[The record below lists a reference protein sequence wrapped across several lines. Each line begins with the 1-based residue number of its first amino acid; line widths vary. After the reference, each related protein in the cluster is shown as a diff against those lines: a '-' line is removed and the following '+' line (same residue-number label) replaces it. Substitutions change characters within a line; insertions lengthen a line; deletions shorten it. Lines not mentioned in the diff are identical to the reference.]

1 MHTFSVEDGD
11 AATMSSTAQ
20 KNRFASSW
28 FALRLAGMLLIGL
41 VLGAVVAAASHF
53 SFANAMAGN
62 RDDGMRPFTEPSP
75 ATASTTLAPV
85 LGDGTAVEWW
95 FAFKPTTAAFPRC
108 SRNVS
113 CMFGGEAMAFENPP
127 RFGLQYILASRGL
140 DGTTQPL
147 QLHSD
152 CIGNGEDP
160 LAKTFQQDQKGD
172 TFLKLSATNFTINSL
187 ICGKAARNASLAGG
201 PKMQELKNLRNSKLS
216 HTPAEVQDEEPPA
229 KRRRSM
235 ETVVEVD
242 VHGTLVSLLCPSKRP
257 QVADVMVKMDP
268 QMLSA
273 VFKFLLPDCLEETAS
288 RSYKKSGAFAKDKQK
303 ED

>member
-1 MHTFSVEDGD
+1 
-11 AATMSSTAQ
+11 
-20 KNRFASSW
+20 
-28 FALRLAGMLLIGL
+28 
-41 VLGAVVAAASHF
+41 
-53 SFANAMAGN
+53 
-62 RDDGMRPFTEPSP
+62 
-75 ATASTTLAPV
+75 
-85 LGDGTAVEWW
+85 
-95 FAFKPTTAAFPRC
+95 
-108 SRNVS
+108 
-113 CMFGGEAMAFENPP
+113 MFGFVT
-127 RFGLQYILASRGL
+127 L
-140 DGTTQPL
+140 
-147 QLHSD
+147 
-152 CIGNGEDP
+152 
-160 LAKTFQQDQKGD
+160 QDQKGD
-172 TFLKLSATNFTINSL
+172 TFLKLSATTFTINSL

>member
-1 MHTFSVEDGD
+1 
-11 AATMSSTAQ
+11 
-20 KNRFASSW
+20 
-28 FALRLAGMLLIGL
+28 
-41 VLGAVVAAASHF
+41 
-53 SFANAMAGN
+53 
-62 RDDGMRPFTEPSP
+62 
-75 ATASTTLAPV
+75 
-85 LGDGTAVEWW
+85 
-95 FAFKPTTAAFPRC
+95 
-108 SRNVS
+108 
-113 CMFGGEAMAFENPP
+113 
-127 RFGLQYILASRGL
+127 
-140 DGTTQPL
+140 
-147 QLHSD
+147 
-152 CIGNGEDP
+152 
-160 LAKTFQQDQKGD
+160 
-172 TFLKLSATNFTINSL
+172 
-187 ICGKAARNASLAGG
+187 
-201 PKMQELKNLRNSKLS
+201 MQELKNLRNSKLS